1 MMSKDYGEAELL
13 SECAR
18 DIQNIISGKKVQ
30 PNEYA
35 NTAYAQKLLD
45 FMRDNSE
52 NLKPEVY

>member
-1 MMSKDYGEAELL
+1 MSKDYGEAELL